1 MSNKAN
7 KQLAV
12 NLIAQIA
19 AFLVSFGISF
29 FVTPYVTNKLG
40 SDAYGFITL
49 ADNFVNYASLI
60 TIALNSMAS
69 RFITIKIYEEKMDE
83 ANVYFNS
90 VLIGNILLT
99 AIAGIFSLVCVINIE
114 KWINIPAELVGDV
127 KLTFL
132 IVFLNFM
139 VGIMTSVFSIA
150 FFSTNR
156 LDISSKRSI
165 EANLIRAGIV
175 IAGYVF
181 FEPRIVYVA
190 VASIAAS
197 IFILI
202 ADIYYSRKLLPQIRI
217 NIRMFEISKIIEL
230 ITAGIWN
237 VVIRLSQILTNG
249 LDLLISNLFIS
260 SSAMGILAIA
270 QTVPNVM
277 ANLIGNI
284 ANVFSPEM
292 TIYYAQKDKEML
304 VKSISRGMR
313 MMTVFTIIP
322 DALLIAFGVQ
332 FFRLWVP
339 GQNAGQLCVLA
350 VLCVIN
356 TVVSGPIQPLYQV
369 FTITNKVKQNAVA
382 MIIYGAAS
390 FLITLA
396 VLETT
401 DLGIYAIVGVS
412 TICSI
417 LVNFLFTIPFSAKY
431 LDLKWNI
438 FFKDVFKSIAL
449 TVILVAVNM
458 LVSGNVVCDTWLK
471 LILVGGICAVMDFVI
486 NIYVL
491 LEKTERTRLINMILR
506 RKGGNA

>member
-7 KQLAV
+7 RQLAV

-19 AFLVSFGISF
+19 SFLVSFGISF

-69 RFITIKIYEEKMDE
+69 RFITIKIYENKMDE

-90 VLIGNILLT
+90 VLIGNTILT
-99 AIAGIFSLVCVINIE
+99 IIAGILSVVCVINLE
-114 KWINIPAELVGDV
+114 KWINIPDGLVTDV

-156 LDISSKRSI
+156 LDISSRRSI

-175 IAGYVF
+175 LGGYVF
-181 FEPRIVYVA
+181 FSPRIIYVA
-190 VASIAAS
+190 IASITAS
-197 IFILI
+197 IFILV
-202 ADIYYSRKLLPQIRI
+202 ADIHYSRKLLPEIKI
-217 NIRMFEISKIIEL
+217 NFHIFEIRKVIEL
-230 ITAGIWN
+230 IEAGIWN
-237 VVIRLSQILTNG
+237 VVIKLSQILTNG

-277 ANLIGNI
+277 SNLIGSI

-322 DALLIAFGVQ
+322 DALLIAFGTQ
-332 FFRLWVP
+332 FFRLWMP
-339 GQNAGQLCVLA
+339 GQNAQQLCVLA
-350 VLCVIN
+350 VMCVIN

-369 FTITNKVKQNAVA
+369 FTITNKVRQNAVA
-382 MIIYGAAS
+382 MIIYGIIS
-390 FLITLA
+390 FLLTLA
-396 VLETT
+396 VIEVT

-412 TICSI
+412 TICSL
-417 LVNFLFTIPFSAKY
+417 LVNFIFTIPFSARY
-431 LDLKWNI
+431 LDLRWNI
-438 FFKDVFKSIAL
+438 FFKDVFKSILL
-449 TVILVAVNM
+449 TVILVAVNAI
-458 LVSGNVVCDTWLK
+458 VSHMILCDTWLK
-471 LILVGGICAVMDFVI
+471 LILTGGVCAVIDFII
-486 NIYVL
+486 NIYIL
-491 LEKTERTRLINMILR
+491 LEKTERVRLINMMLR
-506 RKGGNA
+506 RKS

>member
-7 KQLAV
+7 RQLAV

-19 AFLVSFGISF
+19 SFLVSFGISF

-69 RFITIKIYEEKMDE
+69 RFITIKIYENKMDE

-90 VLIGNILLT
+90 VLIGNTILT
-99 AIAGIFSLVCVINIE
+99 IIAGILSVVCVINLE
-114 KWINIPAELVGDV
+114 KWINIPDGLVTDV

-156 LDISSKRSI
+156 LDISSRRSI

-175 IAGYVF
+175 LGGYVF
-181 FEPRIVYVA
+181 FSPRIIYVA
-190 VASIAAS
+190 IASITAS
-197 IFILI
+197 IFILV
-202 ADIYYSRKLLPQIRI
+202 ADIHYSRKLLPEIKI
-217 NIRMFEISKIIEL
+217 NFHIFEIRKVIEL
-230 ITAGIWN
+230 IEAGIWN
-237 VVIRLSQILTNG
+237 VVIKLSQILTNG

-277 ANLIGNI
+277 SNLIGSI

-322 DALLIAFGVQ
+322 DALLIAFGTQ
-332 FFRLWVP
+332 FFRLWMP
-339 GQNAGQLCVLA
+339 GQNAQQLCVLA
-350 VLCVIN
+350 VMCVIN

-369 FTITNKVKQNAVA
+369 FTITNKVRQNAVA
-382 MIIYGAAS
+382 MIIYGIIS
-390 FLITLA
+390 FLLTLA
-396 VLETT
+396 VLEVT
-401 DLGIYAIVGVS
+401 DLGIYAIVG
-412 TICSI
+412 
-417 LVNFLFTIPFSAKY
+417 
-431 LDLKWNI
+431 
-438 FFKDVFKSIAL
+438 
-449 TVILVAVNM
+449 
-458 LVSGNVVCDTWLK
+458 
-471 LILVGGICAVMDFVI
+471 
-486 NIYVL
+486 
-491 LEKTERTRLINMILR
+491 
-506 RKGGNA
+506 